1 MKLLNS
7 FYDAVF
13 LARPY
18 AGYLGASVAR
28 LGTERTYPI
37 CPILRRRYL
46 ASLSLSRFIRHFRE
60 NAGKGVSRFQPGADI
75 VNPISC

>member
-18 AGYLGASVAR
+18 AGYLGALIAR
-28 LGTERTYPI
+28 LGAERTYPI

-46 ASLSLSRFIRHFRE
+46 ASLSLSKNVRGRIFC
-60 NAGKGVSRFQPGADI
+60 ACGKG
-75 VNPISC
+75 